1 VFIVKICW
9 PVQNRLPEI
18 GVVAWLMTLAWWIPG
33 RRTTRASPRGYG
45 DLPIIVVQALF
56 RARPARRRKTNAP
69 APSGGD
75 KAQGG

>member
-1 VFIVKICW
+1 MIW
-9 PVQNRLPEI
+9 LGAPEFQDVMDEHA
-18 GVVAWLMTLAWWIPG
+18 GLMDSG

-45 DLPIIVVQALF
+45 ELPIIVLQALF

-69 APSGGD
+69 APAGGD

>member
-1 VFIVKICW
+1 MGAMA
-9 PVQNRLPEI
+9 RMMTM
-18 GVVAWLMTLAWWIPG
+18 AWGIAG

-45 DLPIIVVQALF
+45 DLPIIVLQALF

-69 APSGGD
+69 APTGGD